1 MRNAMPDSMGDNM
14 EDKKRLDPKY
24 LEQLAEEEYRELAGK
39 LVRVGALNGCANGV
53 CSDTFLSDMLGEPVI
68 VRINENAGKGDIHRW
83 MDEWLDPA
91 YSVEIVERGN
101 LPESLCSCWIY
112 GNCRSLDG
120 AFEPGD
126 IYAVVASPK
135 IARIRNTSKCAEKID
150 IQEIAKRL
158 GAEICD
164 PPERYR
170 HLMGFMRTARGPSE
184 AFEILRQIEAES
196 EAVKKSL
203 KDGLLM
209 PLDAGQKALE
219 RTDELLSKYGINEA
233 VEVYDQM
240 AERQAGREAPSKKSS
255 LEEIV
260 DSLRDRI
267 SALEAKCIPRQT
279 I

>member
-1 MRNAMPDSMGDNM
+1 MAVSKNSMGDKM

-39 LVRVGALNGCANGV
+39 LVRVGAINGYANGV
-53 CSDTFLSDMLGEPVI
+53 CSDTFLPDMLGEPVI
-68 VRINENAGKGDIHRW
+68 VRVNENAGKGDIHRW

-120 AFEPGD
+120 GLELGD

-158 GAEICD
+158 GAEVCD
-164 PPERYR
+164 PPPRLKQFVAPYTHRMR
-170 HLMGFMRTARGPSE
+170 HRLEEEIGLAKDKELFE
-184 AFEILRQIEAES
+184 AMDAPTIS
-196 EAVKKSL
+196 EAV
-203 KDGLLM
+203 
-209 PLDAGQKALE
+209 
-219 RTDELLSKYGINEA
+219 EA
-233 VEVYDQM
+233 YDQM
-240 AERQAGREAPSKKSS
+240 AERQAERQALSKKPS

-267 SALEAKCIPRQT
+267 SALEAKCAPRHA
-279 I
+279 IYRPPRYK

>member
-1 MRNAMPDSMGDNM
+1 MEEYQMSRETLHGRHMGDKM

-39 LVRVGALNGCANGV
+39 LVRVGAINGYANEV
-53 CSDTFLSDMLGEPVI
+53 CSDTFLPDMLGEPVI
-68 VRINENAGKGDIHRW
+68 VRVNQNTGKEDIHRW

-135 IARIRNTSKCAEKID
+135 IARIRNTSKCAEKIRNTSKCYEKID
-150 IQEIAKRL
+150 IQDIAKRL

-164 PPERYR
+164 PPSRLEQLVAPYTHRMR
-170 HLMGFMRTARGPSE
+170 HRLEEEIGLAKDKELFE
-184 AFEILRQIEAES
+184 AMDAPTIS
-196 EAVKKSL
+196 EAVES
-203 KDGLLM
+203 
-209 PLDAGQKALE
+209 
-219 RTDELLSKYGINEA
+219 
-233 VEVYDQM
+233 YDQI
-240 AERQAGREAPSKKSS
+240 AERQGAKRQALPKKPS

-267 SALEAKCIPRQT
+267 SALESNYAKQHATPHGGK
-279 I
+279 